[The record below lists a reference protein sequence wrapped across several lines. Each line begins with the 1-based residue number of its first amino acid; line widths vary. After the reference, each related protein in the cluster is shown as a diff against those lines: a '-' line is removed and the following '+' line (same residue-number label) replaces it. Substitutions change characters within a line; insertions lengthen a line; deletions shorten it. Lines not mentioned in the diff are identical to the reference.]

1 MAMRTEACAADRTS
15 LGEADELFVA
25 LDRRMIGE
33 GVESWVA
40 AVLHIHGD
48 ERDWWIDVAT
58 AADASV
64 NVILRLSRRATAAHA
79 VVALHEW
86 RPSHGSHPRVIN
98 VMRRC

>member
-1 MAMRTEACAADRTS
+1 MTMSISARATDLPS
-15 LGEADELFVA
+15 LGKADELFMA
-25 LDRRMIGE
+25 LDRRLIGE

-40 AVLHIHGD
+40 AVLRIHDD

-86 RPSHGSHPRVIN
+86 RPSHGSHLRVIN
-98 VMRRC
+98 VMRGC